1 MVESYPF
8 EVPYILDEV
17 SGYSYD
23 DMDKIVDTLNELI
36 MDKKLNEEV
45 SRKQSE
51 LGIRLFSVE
60 ENIHQWKD
68 FLNNL

>member
-1 MVESYPF
+1 
-8 EVPYILDEV
+8 
-17 SGYSYD
+17 
-23 DMDKIVDTLNELI
+23 